1 MHKLR
6 VNVAELL
13 RWPGSTKDVEVACTA
28 AELGITDPRVPG
40 DAQVTATMHVESL
53 SDGVVVSGKV
63 AAPWHDVCRRCLAD
77 IDRIASTEVRDL
89 FQVAVTDPDA
99 FPVVGDQI
107 DLADLVRETVH
118 LELPLAALCR
128 DDCAGLCATCGVD
141 RNLGPCTCAEDTRD
155 HRWAALDALLDLPA
169 GDEP

>member
-28 AELGITDPRVPG
+28 AELGIGDPRVAASAP
-40 DAQVTATMHVESL
+40 VTATIHVESL
-53 SDGVVVSGKV
+53 SDGVVVSGV
-63 AAPWHDVCRRCLAD
+63 VEAPWHDTCRRCLAE
-77 IDRIASTEVRDL
+77 IDRVARAEVRDL
-89 FQVAVTDPDA
+89 FQIVVTDPDA

-118 LELPLAALCR
+118 LELPLAPLCR
-128 DDCAGLCATCGVD
+128 DDCAGICPTCGVD
-141 RNLGPCTCAEDTRD
+141 RNIEACTCVGEVGDD
-155 HRWAALDALLDLPA
+155 RWGALDALRDLD
-169 GDEP
+169 

>member
-28 AELGITDPRVPG
+28 EELGINDPRVAG
-40 DAQVTATMHVESL
+40 HAQVTATMHVESL
-53 SDGVVVSGKV
+53 ATGVVVSGIV
-63 AAPWHDVCRRCLAD
+63 EAPWHDTCRRCLID
-77 IDRIASTEVRDL
+77 IDQIAHTEIRDL
-89 FQVAVTDPDA
+89 FQITLTDPDA

-118 LELPLAALCR
+118 LELPLASLCR
-128 DDCAGLCATCGVD
+128 DDCAGLCGTCGADLNVEPCACGGVAKDD
-141 RNLGPCTCAEDTRD
+141 R
-155 HRWAALDALLDLPA
+155 WSALDALRDQL
-169 GDEP
+169 